1 MARRRNDPRPTPA
14 RTPEPAKSG
23 RRVIAFVV
31 AAVLAAV
38 AAQLTGLTGKMI
50 DAAVAW
56 AHPTAPLT
64 VTGERIGPSPAVSAS
79 PSSAPTPSS
88 AAASPT
94 PSVRTGRISD
104 SLYECGR
111 LANGLVVAR
120 DAADVEAPA
129 GGYDD
134 AEENVAD
141 WIERYDA
148 GDRHETHYQV
158 EVQGKAG
165 KTVVLR
171 RMYVDYLDRSDPP
184 ATATVVQLQ
193 YEQCGDPT
201 EPRYFTADLDD
212 PSGRMGPDSGTPDF
226 PYKISNDDPEIF
238 RLTALTR
245 TCDCRW
251 RIALE
256 WTSDGATGTTY
267 VEETF
272 RTVADQ
278 DYPRI
283 AWTSWEGPWK
293 RRDPL

>member
-1 MARRRNDPRPTPA
+1 MARRRNDPRPSSP

-38 AAQLTGLTGKMI
+38 AAQLTGITGKMI

-56 AHPTAPLT
+56 VHPTAPLT
-64 VTGERIGPSPAVSAS
+64 VTGERIGPSPAVRSS
-79 PSSAPTPSS
+79 PSSAPVAAPPS
-88 AAASPT
+88 

-104 SLYECGR
+104 ALYECGR
-111 LANGLVVAR
+111 LANGFVVAR
-120 DAADVEAPA
+120 DTADIEAPD

-134 AEENVAD
+134 APEKVDD
-141 WIERYDA
+141 WISRYDA

-171 RMYVDYLDRSDPP
+171 RMFVDYLDRAGPP
-184 ATATVVQLQ
+184 ATAAVVQLE
-193 YEQCGDPT
+193 YEECGDPT

-212 PSGRMGPDSGTPDF
+212 PSGRMGPDDGTPDF
-226 PYKISNDDPEIF
+226 PYRISNSDPEIF
-238 RLTALTR
+238 RLTAVTQA
-245 TCDCRW
+245 CDCRW

-272 RTVADQ
+272 HTVADRN
-278 DYPRI
+278 YPRI